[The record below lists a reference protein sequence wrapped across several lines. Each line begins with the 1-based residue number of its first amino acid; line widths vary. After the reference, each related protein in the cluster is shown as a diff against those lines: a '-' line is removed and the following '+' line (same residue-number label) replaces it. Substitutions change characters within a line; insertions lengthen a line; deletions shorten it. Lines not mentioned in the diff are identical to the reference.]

1 MSRPTRSRV
10 LLVLAVVVLALGI
23 PLAAGGAASADGD
36 RWWEPVD
43 RPVPDSQ
50 INVVGE
56 PLSGTDAQGDVR
68 GFLEA
73 HNHVFSNEGF
83 GGRMICGKVFD
94 PDGDIEEALKDCP
107 EHYPNGIGAIFEH
120 VTGGDDGTH
129 DPVGYP
135 TFTHWPSYKSLSH
148 QQNYYAWMER
158 AWRGGVRVMVNDL
171 VTNGLICSLLPRDR
185 GCNEMESIRLQAQKT
200 RELESFVDDMYGGP
214 GKGWFRIVTS
224 PEQARQVV
232 EDGKLAVVMGVEMS
246 EPFGCKQ
253 VLGVPQCSRA
263 DIDRGLDEF
272 KELGISSTF
281 LCHKFDNALCGV
293 RFDTGTTGI
302 AVNAGQFLSTGTFW
316 QTERCTGPEADNPI
330 SSDDLTGLLGDLVPA
345 DPPAYDPAKRC
356 NTRGLTALGEYALRG
371 AMKRNMMVELDHM
384 SVKAA
389 GRTLDVMEQ
398 VGYPGAISSHSWMEP
413 LWHERVY
420 ALGGLV
426 AQYGHTADHF
436 VEEWSREAPLRE
448 EYDKAYA
455 FGTDMNGVGGT
466 PAPRNGTTK
475 VEYPF
480 ESFDGGSTLE
490 RQTTGERTWDVN
502 VDGVAH
508 YGLVPDWIEDLSL
521 VGGEE
526 IVDDLAAG
534 AEMYLDT
541 WTATSDWTAQTN
553 LARGRATTA
562 SSTEWTLFGRLAPAR
577 ATDGDLGTRWASG
590 WSDDQWLRVDLGAVQ
605 QVGRVSLDWETAHA
619 LDYDV
624 QVSVDG
630 SAWTTV
636 AAVRG
641 SNGSLDTS
649 VFTPQSARHV
659 RVKMLRRAT
668 RYGYSVREVE
678 VNAR

>member
-1 MSRPTRSRV
+1 MHRARAA
-10 LLVLAVVVLALGI
+10 LLTLFVGLTLVI
-23 PLAAGGAASADGD
+23 TSAGSGSAGPSS
-36 RWWEPVD
+36 WWEPTQ
-43 RPVPDSQ
+43 RPTPDSQ
-50 INVVGE
+50 INVTGE
-56 PLSGTDAQGDVR
+56 PFQGTDANGDVR

-83 GGRMICGKVFD
+83 GGRMICGLVFD
-94 PDGDIEEALKDCP
+94 PEHGIEGALKDCP

-135 TFTHWPSYKSLSH
+135 TFNHWPAYDSLSH

-185 GCNEMESIRLQAQKT
+185 PCNEMESIRLQAQKT
-200 RELESFVDDMYGGP
+200 QELQTYVDDMYGGP

-224 PEQARQVV
+224 PAQAREVV
-232 EDGKLAVVMGVEMS
+232 EAGKLAVVLGVEMS

-253 VLGVPQCSRA
+253 ILGVAQCNKA

-272 KELGISSTF
+272 KQMGITSTF

-293 RFDTGTTGI
+293 RFDSGTTGV

-316 QTERCTGPEADNPI
+316 QTEQCRGPETDNPI
-330 SSDDLTGLLGDLVPA
+330 ATEQLVGELKKLFPVIL
-345 DPPAYDPAKRC
+345 PGYDSTKRC

-371 AMKRNMMVELDHM
+371 AMKRGMLVELDHM

-389 GRTLDVMEQ
+389 GRALDVMEQ
-398 VGYPGAISSHSWMEP
+398 AGYPGAVSSHSWMEP
-413 LWHERVY
+413 RWHERVY

-426 AQYGHTADHF
+426 AQYGHGAEQFVHEWQGEAD
-436 VEEWSREAPLRE
+436 LRE

-466 PAPRNGTTK
+466 APPRGGDNP

-480 ESFDGGSTLE
+480 TSFDGGSTLD

-508 YGLVPDWIEDLSL
+508 YGLVPDWIEDLRQ
-521 VGGEE
+521 VGGDAV
-526 IVDDLAAG
+526 VDDLAGG
-534 AEMYLDT
+534 AQMYLDT
-541 WTATSDWTAQTN
+541 WNATTAWRQQDN
-553 LARGRATTA
+553 LARGRSASA
-562 SSTEWTLFGRLAPAR
+562 SSTEWTLFGTLKPAR
-577 ATDGDLGTRWASG
+577 AVDDNRGTRWASR
-590 WSDDQWLRVDLGAVQ
+590 WSDDQWLRVDLGTTQ
-605 QVGRVSLDWETAHA
+605 PVGRVSVDWEDAHA
-619 LDYDV
+619 ADYDV
-624 QVSVDG
+624 QVSTNG
-630 SAWTTV
+630 STWSTV
-636 AAVRG
+636 AQVRG
-641 SNGSLDTS
+641 SDGGLDT
-649 VFTPQSARHV
+649 VTFTPRGARHV
-659 RVKMLRRAT
+659 RLRMIDRAT
-668 RYGYSVREVE
+668 RYGYSVYELEVY
-678 VNAR
+678 AR